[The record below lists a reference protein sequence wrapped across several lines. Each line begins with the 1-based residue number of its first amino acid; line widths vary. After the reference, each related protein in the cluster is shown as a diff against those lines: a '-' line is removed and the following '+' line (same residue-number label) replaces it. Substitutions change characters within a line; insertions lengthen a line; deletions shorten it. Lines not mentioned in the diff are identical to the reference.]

1 MPKNVEFTTNDT
13 MEKEFLR
20 EISND
25 KSTPKQ
31 NKVSEHNDLYEIDE
45 DQENLI
51 RTPQNPKNDP
61 VTLNEF

>member
-25 KSTPKQ
+25 KDTPKQ
-31 NKVSEHNDLYEIDE
+31 NKVSEHNDLYFIDE
-45 DQENLI
+45 DGEKLDANS
-51 RTPQNPKNDP
+51 DP

>member
-1 MPKNVEFTTNDT
+1 

-25 KSTPKQ
+25 KSSPKQ
-31 NKVSEHNDLYEIDE
+31 NKVSEHNDLYFIDE
-45 DQENLI
+45 DGEKLD
-51 RTPQNPKNDP
+51 TKNEP

>member
-25 KSTPKQ
+25 KDTPKQ
-31 NKVSEHNDLYEIDE
+31 NKVSEHNDLYFIDE
-45 DQENLI
+45 DGEKLDANSD
-51 RTPQNPKNDP
+51 T

>member
-51 RTPQNPKNDP
+51 RTSQNPKNDP

>member
-1 MPKNVEFTTNDT
+1 MQMNVKFTTTN

>member
-1 MPKNVEFTTNDT
+1 MQMNVKFTTTN
-13 MEKEFLR
+13 MEKDFLR

>member
-25 KSTPKQ
+25 KATPKQ
-31 NKVSEHNDLYEIDE
+31 NKVSEHNDLYFIDE
-45 DQENLI
+45 DGEKLAANS
-51 RTPQNPKNDP
+51 DP

>member
-1 MPKNVEFTTNDT
+1 MQMNVKFTTTN

-25 KSTPKQ
+25 KATPKQ

-45 DQENLI
+45 DQETLI
-51 RTPQNPKNDP
+51 RTPQDPKNDP

>member
-1 MPKNVEFTTNDT
+1 

-25 KSTPKQ
+25 KDTPKQ

>member
-1 MPKNVEFTTNDT
+1 MQMNVKFTTTN

-25 KSTPKQ
+25 KATPKQ

-51 RTPQNPKNDP
+51 RTPQHPKNDP
-61 VTLNEF
+61 ITLNEF

>member
-25 KSTPKQ
+25 RDTPKQ
-31 NKVSEHNDLYEIDE
+31 NKVSEHNDLYFIDE
-45 DQENLI
+45 DGEKLDANS
-51 RTPQNPKNDP
+51 DP

>member
-1 MPKNVEFTTNDT
+1 MQTNVKFTTTNHG
-13 MEKEFLR
+13 KEFLR

>member
-1 MPKNVEFTTNDT
+1 

-31 NKVSEHNDLYEIDE
+31 NKVSEHNELYEIDE

-51 RTPQNPKNDP
+51 RTPQDPKNDP

>member
-1 MPKNVEFTTNDT
+1 

-31 NKVSEHNDLYEIDE
+31 NKVSGHNDLYFIDE
-45 DQENLI
+45 DGEKLD
-51 RTPQNPKNDP
+51 TKNEP

>member
-1 MPKNVEFTTNDT
+1 

-45 DQENLI
+45 DQETLI
-51 RTPQNPKNDP
+51 RTPQDPKNDP

>member
-13 MEKEFLR
+13 MDKEFLR

-25 KSTPKQ
+25 KDTPKQ
-31 NKVSEHNDLYEIDE
+31 NKVSEHNDLYFIDE
-45 DQENLI
+45 DGEKLDANS
-51 RTPQNPKNDP
+51 DP

>member
-1 MPKNVEFTTNDT
+1 MIIILMPKNVEFTTNDT

-25 KSTPKQ
+25 KDTPKQ
-31 NKVSEHNDLYEIDE
+31 NKVSEHNDLYFIDE
-45 DQENLI
+45 DGEKLDANS
-51 RTPQNPKNDP
+51 DP

>member
-25 KSTPKQ
+25 KATPKQ
-31 NKVSEHNDLYEIDE
+31 NKVAFMNYLK
-45 DQENLI
+45 Q
-51 RTPQNPKNDP
+51 
-61 VTLNEF
+61 